1 MAIGENKEKGLEKS
15 NRKKSRKKQR
25 KEKVLAIA
33 KGLFCNRDP
42 VPKHL
47 KIVKTLTANS
57 NLSKNISTVWEMKH
71 FR

>member
-1 MAIGENKEKGLEKS
+1 MAVGNNQEKGLEKG
-15 NRKKSRKKQR
+15 SRKKQGN
-25 KEKVLAIA
+25 EKVLAIA

-57 NLSKNISTVWEMKH
+57 KLSKNISTVWEMKH